1 MVLFNS
7 EGFERMFMIKPNTAI
22 GSHGFG
28 RAPALLLGLLLC
40 LLSLTLPAPLQAQT
54 QSQETTIK
62 RELEARFPG
71 MKIDRV
77 MKAGFLGLYEVQMG
91 QEIVYTDERASYLI
105 NGEVIDARSRRNL
118 TQDRIDK
125 LSEVRFDSLPL
136 ELAIKQ
142 VRGNG
147 KRQIAVFSDPNCP
160 YCKQLD
166 QGIAKLDDV
175 TIYTF
180 LYPILAKDSPDK
192 ARAIWCAPDR
202 ARTYNEWMLSGK
214 RLPAN
219 TDCDVPLQRML
230 ELGRNLG
237 IKSVPVT
244 VMSNGQRVVGSRIEE
259 VQRLLAASR

>member
-1 MVLFNS
+1 MQRQRAAGNLRSARRQNL
-7 EGFERMFMIKPNTAI
+7 
-22 GSHGFG
+22 G
-28 RAPALLLGLLLC
+28 RAPRQTIRAVFPDRDAF
-40 LLSLTLPAPLQAQT
+40 TL
-54 QSQETTIK
+54 
-62 RELEARFPG
+62 
-71 MKIDRV
+71 
-77 MKAGFLGLYEVQMG
+77 
-91 QEIVYTDERASYLI
+91 
-105 NGEVIDARSRRNL
+105 
-118 TQDRIDK
+118 
-125 LSEVRFDSLPL
+125 
-136 ELAIKQ
+136 

-219 TDCDVPLQRML
+219 AECDVPLQRML

-259 VQRLLAASR
+259 VQRLLATSR

>member
-1 MVLFNS
+1 
-7 EGFERMFMIKPNTAI
+7 MISLHTAT
-22 GSHGFG
+22 GLRHAA
-28 RAPALLLGLLLC
+28 RTLGLLLC
-40 LLSLTLPAPLQAQT
+40 LLGLALPATVRAQAQEA
-54 QSQETTIK
+54 SIK

-77 MKAGFLGLYEVQMG
+77 IKAGFLGLYEVQMG
-91 QEIVYTDERASYLI
+91 QEIVYTDERAGYLI
-105 NGEVIDARSRRNL
+105 NGEVIDARTRRNL

-166 QGIAKLDDV
+166 QGIARLDDV

-219 TDCDVPLQRML
+219 AECDVPLQRML

-259 VQRLLAASR
+259 VQRLLATSR